1 MTPRWVNQ
9 GKGNKIGQERMADYE
24 GWHDM
29 KACRRCGGKTY
40 QGSYRSSIGR

>member
-9 GKGNKIGQERMADYE
+9 GKGNKIGQERMADCE
-24 GWHDM
+24 RWRDM
-29 KACRRCGGKTY
+29 TACRRCGDKTY